1 MKRTVIW
8 SLLVVAVTSTLLT
21 LWFLQNFEQA
31 PSSHWEAE
39 KKEARRNPYLAL
51 EHLFGQL
58 GRPVT
63 RLESPRSL
71 DAMPAGGVLIL
82 DGNRRRNVNP
92 ERAGRLLDWVQGGGY
107 LIVAAEDV
115 GDDPLLA
122 KLGVSHYKAS
132 PSMQCPAE
140 ETVGKPVEKPAE
152 KTPPAK
158 PGIVKPPLPVEFRLP
173 GSDTSY
179 RFSRHGNGLTSSSP
193 EPEWRAGLTAERN
206 AVLHYTWGQG
216 RITVLD
222 GLQFLNN
229 RQIGNLDH
237 AELIWALLQQ
247 YQAQGELRLAS
258 RMEVPTLWQWL
269 IESAWM
275 VLISAA
281 LLITLWLWRII
292 PRFGGTLTAPIAER
306 RDLIQH
312 LAAIG
317 RSVWREGGITH
328 WLSIVRQA
336 VHKRLALR
344 HPYLFR
350 QEASEQRIA
359 LAKIAGCKTKDIQ
372 SALTSAQ
379 ALAPDDFTLAM
390 QTLQRLDQRL

>member
-8 SLLVVAVTSTLLT
+8 SLVAVTVVSTLLT

-31 PSSHWEAE
+31 PSSHWEAAQ
-39 KKEARRNPYLAL
+39 KEARRNPYLAL
-51 EHLFGQL
+51 ERLFGQL

-63 RLESPRSL
+63 RLESPGSL
-71 DAMPAGGVLIL
+71 DALTAGGALIL
-82 DGNRRRNVNP
+82 DENRRRNVDP
-92 ERAGRLLDWVQGGGY
+92 ARAGRLLNWVQGGGY

-140 ETVGKPVEKPAE
+140 GTVETPLEKPAE
-152 KTPPAK
+152 NTPPAK
-158 PGIVKPPLPVEFRLP
+158 PGIAKPPAPIEFRLP

-179 RFSRHGNGLTSSSP
+179 RFNRHGNGLTSSSP
-193 EPEWRAGLTAERN
+193 EPEWRAGLSDERN

-247 YQAQGELRLAS
+247 YQPQGELRLAS

-275 VLISAA
+275 LLISAA

-292 PRFGGTLTAPIAER
+292 PRFGGTLATPVAER
-306 RDLIQH
+306 RDLVQH

-328 WLSIVRQA
+328 WLSVVRQA

-359 LAKIAGCKTKDIQ
+359 LARIAGCKTKDIQ
-372 SALTSAQ
+372 SALTSGQ

>member
-8 SLLVVAVTSTLLT
+8 SLLAVTVISTLLT

-31 PSSHWEAE
+31 PSSHWEAAQ
-39 KKEARRNPYLAL
+39 KEARRNPYLAL
-51 EHLFGQL
+51 ERLFGQL

-63 RLESPRSL
+63 RLESPASL
-71 DAMPAGGVLIL
+71 DALLAGGVLIL
-82 DGNRRRNVNP
+82 DENRRRNVNP

-107 LIVAAEDV
+107 LIVAAEEV

-122 KLGVSHYKAS
+122 KLGVSRYKAS
-132 PSMQCPAE
+132 PAMQCPAE
-140 ETVGKPVEKPAE
+140 ETVEKPAE

-158 PGIVKPPLPVEFRLP
+158 PGIAKTPQPIEFRLP

-179 RFSRHGNGLTSSSP
+179 RFSRHGNGLTSSTP
-193 EPEWRAGLTAERN
+193 EPEWRAGLSDQRN

-222 GLQFLNN
+222 GLQFLDN

-247 YQAQGELRLAS
+247 YQPQGELRLAS

-281 LLITLWLWRII
+281 LLIALWLWRII
-292 PRFGGTLTAPIAER
+292 PRFGGTLATPVTER
-306 RDLIQH
+306 RDLVQH

-317 RSVWREGGITH
+317 RSVWREGGIAH
-328 WLSIVRQA
+328 WLSVVRQA
-336 VHKRLALR
+336 VHQRLSLR

-372 SALTSAQ
+372 SALTSGQ